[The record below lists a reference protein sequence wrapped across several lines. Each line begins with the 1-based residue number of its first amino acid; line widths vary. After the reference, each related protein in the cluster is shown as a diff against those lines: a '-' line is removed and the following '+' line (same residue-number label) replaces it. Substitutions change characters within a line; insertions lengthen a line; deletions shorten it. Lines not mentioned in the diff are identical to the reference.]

1 MRIAIG
7 GISVENSSFSLVPTT
22 LSDFTVLR
30 DKELLDAGRYLG
42 GVALAH
48 GLGPAPGEQQDAA
61 LSPAPNAPSVEF
73 VPTLFARALPG
84 GPLDAAAY
92 RTLKDE
98 LIERLRAA
106 GPVDGVYLDLHGA
119 MYVTGMEDAEADLA
133 GAVRAVVGPTALI
146 ATSMD
151 LHGNISHDY
160 VRQIDLLTAYRT
172 APHRDTLETR
182 QRAIRLLVEAL
193 QRGIRPQIAL
203 VPIPVLLSGEA
214 TRTDVEPGRSLWASL
229 AEIDRLPGVLDA
241 SLFVGFAWVDE
252 PRAHAAA
259 VVTGTDEAVIEREAR
274 KLAQAYWD
282 ARHEF
287 GFGTPTGTIDE
298 CIEWAL
304 AAPEPCVFISDSG
317 DNTTAGAVGDLP
329 LVLERLLAHRPPSA
343 VVGGLTDAEAVAA
356 CWAAGVGATVE
367 TTVGGKLD
375 TVHGRPLP
383 VRGRVVSLHED
394 ASGKGRQAVLQVETV
409 TVILT
414 ERRCAFMAVADFEQV
429 GIDPLAH
436 KIVVVKLGY
445 LFPDLLR
452 VAPKAFMALSPG
464 AADQHLERLPYRRIE
479 RPMFPLDK
487 EFAWSPE
494 N

>member
-7 GISVENSSFSLVPTT
+7 GISVENSNFSPIFTT

-30 DKELLDAGRYLG
+30 GEELLTSGRYLA
-42 GVALAH
+42 GVAQSH
-48 GLGPAPGEQQDAA
+48 GLGAGHQEESVGTGDAPAFGQ
-61 LSPAPNAPSVEF
+61 SGVEL

-84 GPLDAAAY
+84 GPLDPTAY
-92 RTLKDE
+92 QRLKGE
-98 LIERLRAA
+98 LIERLRSAS
-106 GPVDGVYLDLHGA
+106 PVDGVYLDLHGA
-119 MYVTGMEDAEADLA
+119 MYVEGMEDAEADLA
-133 GAVRAVVGPTALI
+133 AAVRTVVGPQPLI
-146 ATSMD
+146 AASMD
-151 LHGNISHDY
+151 LHGNISHQY
-160 VRQIDLLTAYRT
+160 VQQIDLLTAYRT
-172 APHRDTLETR
+172 APHRDTVETR
-182 QRAIRLLVEAL
+182 QRAVRLLVDSL
-193 QRGIRPQIAL
+193 RQGIRPQIAL

-214 TRTDVEPGRSLWASL
+214 TRTDTEPGRRLWAGL
-229 AEIDRLPGVLDA
+229 AAIDQLPGVLDA

-259 VVTGTDEAVIEREAR
+259 VVTGTDRTVIEREAH
-274 KLAQAYWD
+274 KLAQTYWE
-282 ARHEF
+282 ARHDF
-287 GFGTPTGTIDE
+287 GFATPTGTIDE

-304 AAPEPCVFISDSG
+304 AALEPCVFISDSG

-356 CWAAGVGATVE
+356 CWQAGSGATVE

-383 VRGRVVSLHED
+383 VRGQVLSLHD
-394 ASGKGRQAVLQVETV
+394 TDPNKGRQAVLQVETV

-429 GIDPLAH
+429 GINPLAH

-452 VAPKAFMALSPG
+452 VAPKALMALSPG
-464 AADQHLERLPYRRIE
+464 PADQHLERLPYRRIE

-487 EFAWSPE
+487 
-494 N
+494 

>member
-7 GISVENSSFSLVPTT
+7 GISVENSNFSPLQTT
-22 LSDFTVLR
+22 LSDFSVLR
-30 DKELLDAGRYLG
+30 GEELMYSDRYLT
-42 GVALAH
+42 GVAQAH
-48 GLGPAPGEQQDAA
+48 GLGAAGGAESARAGRSRLPGLAA
-61 LSPAPNAPSVEF
+61 VEF

-84 GPLDAAAY
+84 GPLNPAAY
-92 RTLKDE
+92 QTLKGE
-98 LIERLRAA
+98 LIERLVAA

-119 MYVTGMEDAEADLA
+119 MYVEGMEDAEADLA
-133 GAVRAVVGPTALI
+133 AAVRAVVAPQALI
-146 ATSMD
+146 AASMD

-160 VRQIDLLTAYRT
+160 VGQIDLLTAYRT
-172 APHRDTLETR
+172 APHRDMLETR
-182 QRAIRLLVEAL
+182 QRAMRLLIDAL
-193 QRGIRPQIAL
+193 TTGVRPQIAL

-214 TRTDVEPGRSLWASL
+214 TRTDTEPGRRLWAGL
-229 AEIDRLPGVLDA
+229 AEIDQLPGVLDA

-259 VVTGTDEAVIEREAR
+259 VVTGADRTVIEREAH
-274 KLAQAYWD
+274 KLAQAYWE

-287 GFGTPTGTIDE
+287 GFATPAGSIDE

-304 AAPEPCVFISDSG
+304 AAPEPSVFISDSG

-343 VVGGLTDAEAVAA
+343 VVGGLTDAAAVAA
-356 CWAAGVGATVE
+356 CWEAGGGSTVE

-375 TVHGRPLP
+375 TIHGRPLP
-383 VRGRVVSLHED
+383 VRGRVLSLHD
-394 ASGKGRQAVLQVETV
+394 ADPNKGRQAVLQVESV

-452 VAPKAFMALSPG
+452 VAPKALMALSPG

-487 EFAWSPE
+487 
-494 N
+494 